1 MVNLERVRFLS
12 PCRAGSNQ
20 PFRYQGKTAYLY
32 LLIIESLIA
41 GRPFLYQTRGRTLY
55 HVAESGV
62 EPIGYWSS
70 HTPIVSF
77 VDGDGGD
84 CEPQDFL
91 FGHPEVRI
99 IVASPPEGANQKWLD
114 QTGNYV
120 AFTKLATRLWS
131 PQELFLIG
139 LVLPFHLSTLDWFI
153 F

>member
-62 EPIGYWSS
+62 EAIQSWSS
-70 HTPIVSF
+70 DTPIVAF
-77 VDGDGGD
+77 VDGDRGD

-91 FGHPEVRI
+91 FVHPEVKI

-114 QTGNYV
+114 QTGDNV
-120 AFTKLATRLWS
+120 DFTTLATGLWS
-131 PQELFLIG
+131 LQELFLIG
-139 LVLPFHLSTLDWFI
+139 SVLPFHLSTLD
-153 F
+153 